1 MEPTMGL
8 QNVKQRKE
16 ITVVVTADY
25 LDGPR
30 LQAEGLNGVLPFRA
44 EHVEIS
50 YRWRAGEIGTR
61 KLFIKLSGTTILAN
75 GQPGKRQATKTW
87 GSPSWTLDDLDD
99 ELFELQDDIETLVR
113 KLAPAG
119 WEAAA

>member
-1 MEPTMGL
+1 MGL
-8 QNVKQRKE
+8 QNVKQREE
-16 ITVVVTADY
+16 ITAVVTADY

-30 LQAEGLNGVLPFRA
+30 LQAEGLNGVLSFRA

-50 YRWRAGEIGTR
+50 YRWRSGEIGTR
-61 KLFIKLSGTTILAN
+61 KLFVKLSGTTILAN
-75 GQPGKRQATKTW
+75 GKPGKRQATKTW

-99 ELFELQDDIETLVR
+99 ELFALPGVVEALVR